1 MFNRQKPGA
10 FKNAARLRQIV
21 AVFAKYGFQ
30 DVAERAKLGRFVLE
44 KFTSPD
50 LEKYSQAERA
60 RMALEELGT
69 TFIKLGQVLGQR
81 PDLIPKEYCD
91 EFKKLQ
97 DQVPA
102 LDFAEVR
109 RVLNQHFGEELESIF
124 LELDPRPLAAAS
136 IAQVHRGTLK
146 NGQNIVVKVQRPD
159 IDRLIQEDIGILRT
173 LADLVQRYVHETRI
187 FNPVGVVEELE
198 KSLKQEIN
206 FVIEANNIRRFA
218 GNFEDQ
224 PDVKIPTVFEEL
236 TGRRVLV
243 MEFLDGI
250 PLNQRAALQHAGIDP
265 EEILKKSILCFL
277 RMVFSFGLFHA
288 DLHAGN
294 IFVMPNGQIGL
305 VDFGLVGRLNLK
317 TQTALANMLL
327 ALADEDYD
335 RLAYL
340 YVDLAP
346 LTVPVDVDK
355 FARELRDLIAPYL
368 GLHNQLSIG
377 KLLVNSSV
385 IAAQYQVQL
394 PSELILVFRALV
406 TFEGMGRVVAKDFDF
421 MSHGL
426 EFIGE
431 IMKTNLQPSRLTKD
445 LSYLTKDMNSLV
457 QILPRQIKQFLRRLN
472 SPDFAVQIHMQE
484 LKALRK
490 TLETASN
497 LIFLGLVIGSLIISS
512 SVVYVME
519 AKSEA
524 VAMPIL
530 SLVGYGIAGVLSL
543 VSFYN
548 YIKRN

>member
-1 MFNRQKPGA
+1 MFGA
-10 FKNAARLRQIV
+10 KKSGPFKNAARLRQIV

-30 DVAERAKLGRFVLE
+30 DVAEKARLGRFVLE

-50 LEKYSQAERA
+50 LEDFSPAERA
-60 RMALEELGT
+60 RMAFEELGT

-102 LDFAEVR
+102 LDFDQVR
-109 RVLNQHFGEELESIF
+109 RVLSQHFGDDLDNIF
-124 LELDPRPLAAAS
+124 SELDPKPLAAAS
-136 IAQVHRGTLK
+136 IAQVHRGTLSS
-146 NGQNIVVKVQRPD
+146 GQKIVVKVQRPD
-159 IDRLIQEDIGILRT
+159 IDRLIKEDVGILRT
-173 LADLVQRYVHETRI
+173 LAEVVQKYVPETRI
-187 FNPVGVVEELE
+187 YNPLGVVEELD
-198 KSLKQEIN
+198 KSLNQEIN

-218 GNFEDQ
+218 KNFADQ
-224 PDVKIPTVFEEL
+224 PDVKVPIVFEHL

-250 PLNQRAALQHAGIDP
+250 PLNQKLALAQAGIDA
-265 EEILKKSILCFL
+265 EEVLKKGILCFL
-277 RMVFSFGLFHA
+277 RMVFNFGLFHA

-294 IFVMPNGQIGL
+294 IFVMPGGQLGL

-327 ALADEDYD
+327 ALSDEDYD

-346 LTVPVDVDK
+346 LTVPVDIDK
-355 FARELRDLIAPYL
+355 FARDLRDLIAPYL
-368 GLHNQLSIG
+368 GLHHQLSIG
-377 KLLVNSSV
+377 KLLINSSV
-385 IAAQYQVQL
+385 VAAEHQVQL

-406 TFEGMGRVVAKDFDF
+406 TFEGMGRIVAKNFDF

-426 EFIGE
+426 DFIGD
-431 IMKTNLQPSRLTKD
+431 IMRTNLQPSRITKD
-445 LSYLTKDMNSLV
+445 LTYLTKDMNSLV

-472 SPDFAVQIHMQE
+472 SPDFAVSVQILE

-519 AKSEA
+519 SKSA
-524 VAMPIL
+524 DMAMPIL